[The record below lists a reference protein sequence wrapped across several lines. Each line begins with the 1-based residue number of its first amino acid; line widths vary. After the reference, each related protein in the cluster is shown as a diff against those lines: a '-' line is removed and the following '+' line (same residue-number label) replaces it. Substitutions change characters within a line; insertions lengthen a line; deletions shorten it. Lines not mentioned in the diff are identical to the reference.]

1 MENSNSKESA
11 MRALVCHAYGPIDGL
26 KIEDIPPPAPKPGE
40 VLIKVGAAGVSFAAM
55 LGVQGK
61 HQNKPVLPYTPGNE
75 LAGEVVALGDGVTHV
90 KVGQRVATGA
100 SQGGFAELAVAQA
113 GNLVPIPDAM
123 PFAEA
128 TNFPTLYP
136 TAYGAL
142 RWKANLQPGEVLL
155 VHGAGGGSGLTG
167 IEVGKAM
174 GATVIAS
181 AGGAGKLTAAKA
193 AGADHLIDYRSE
205 DLRTKVLELTGGRGA
220 DVIYDPVGGTAF
232 DASLRC
238 VAPEGR
244 IIPMGF
250 ASGAIPQIPAN
261 ILLVKNVTVIGF
273 YYGYWTGWGGKTAP
287 SPRDAAGLAHRR
299 AMVADAQQELMRWF
313 GDGKLKAAVA
323 GSFDL
328 ADWVKAFKLIEER
341 TVVGKAVLVP

>member
-1 MENSNSKESA
+1 
-11 MRALVCHAYGPIDGL
+11 MRALVCHAYGPIETL
-26 KIEDIPPPAPKPGE
+26 KIEDVPKPEPKAGE
-40 VLIKVGAAGVSFAAM
+40 ILVKVGAAGVSFAAM

-61 HQNKPVLPYTPGNE
+61 HQNKPPLPYVPGNE
-75 LAGEVVALGDGVTHV
+75 IAGEIVALGEGVTHL
-90 KVGQRVATGA
+90 KIGQRIATGG
-100 SQGGFAELAVAQA
+100 SRGGFAEYAVTMAA
-113 GNLVPIPDAM
+113 NAAVLPDSL
-123 PFAEA
+123 PYAEA

-142 RWKANLQPGEVLL
+142 KWKADLQPGEVLL

-181 AGGAGKLTAAKA
+181 AGGPDKLAAAKA
-193 AGADHLIDYRSE
+193 AGADHLIDYRRE
-205 DLRTKVLELTGGRGA
+205 DLRTRVLELTDGRGA
-220 DVIYDPVGGTAF
+220 DVIYDPVGGSAF
-232 DASLRC
+232 DISLRC

-250 ASGAIPQIPAN
+250 ASGTIPQIPAN

-273 YYGYWTGWGGKTAP
+273 YFGFWTGWGGKTAP
-287 SPRDAAGLAHRR
+287 SARDSAALAKRQ
-299 AMVADAQQELMRWF
+299 AMVADAQATLMRWF
-313 GDGKLKAAVA
+313 TEGKLKAVVA
-323 GSFDL
+323 GRFDL
-328 ADWVKAFKLIEER
+328 ADWIKAFRLIEER

>member
-1 MENSNSKESA
+1 
-11 MRALVCHAYGPIDGL
+11 MRALVCDAYGPVEGL
-26 KIEDIPPPAPKPGE
+26 KVEEVPTPAPKAGE
-40 VLIKVGAAGVSFAAM
+40 VLIRVGAAGVSFAAL
-55 LGVQGK
+55 LGIQGK
-61 HQNKPVLPYTPGNE
+61 HQNKPALPYVPGNE
-75 LAGEVVALGDGVTHV
+75 IAGHVVALGEGVRNVT
-90 KVGQRVATGA
+90 VGARVTTGV
-100 SQGGFAELAVAQA
+100 SQGGFAEYAVAIA
-113 GNLVPIPDAM
+113 DNVVVMPPIM
-123 PFAEA
+123 PYAQA

-142 RWKANLQPGEVLL
+142 KWKADLQPGEVLL

-174 GATVIAS
+174 GAIVIAS
-181 AGGAGKLTAAKA
+181 AGGADKLAAA
-193 AGADHLIDYRSE
+193 EEAGADHLIDYRTE

-220 DVIYDPVGGTAF
+220 DVIYDPVGGSAF

-250 ASGAIPQIPAN
+250 ASGVIPQIPAN

-273 YYGYWTGWGGKTAP
+273 YYGYYNGWGGKTAP
-287 SPRDAAGLAHRR
+287 TSKEAAGLARRR
-299 AMVADAQQELMRWF
+299 AMVADAQKELMRWF
-313 GDGKLKAAVA
+313 TEGKLKATIA

-328 ADWVKAFKLIEER
+328 ADWVQAFKLIEER

>member
-1 MENSNSKESA
+1 M
-11 MRALVCHAYGPIDGL
+11 MRALVCQAYGPIESL
-26 KIEDIPPPAPKPGE
+26 RIEDVPKPEPGAGE
-40 VLIKVGAAGVSFAAM
+40 ILVKVGAAGVSFAAM
-55 LGVQGK
+55 LGIQGK
-61 HQNKPVLPYTPGNE
+61 HQNKPALPFVPGNE
-75 LAGEVVALGDGVTHV
+75 IAGEIVALGEGVTNV
-90 KVGQRVATGA
+90 KVGQRVATGG
-100 SQGGFAELAVAQA
+100 SRGGFAEYCTTIAANA
-113 GNLVPIPDAM
+113 VPIPDAM
-123 PFAEA
+123 PYAEA

-142 RWKANLQPGEVLL
+142 KWKAKLQPGEVLL

-181 AGGAGKLTAAKA
+181 AGGADKLAAA
-193 AGADHLIDYRSE
+193 RDVGADHLIDYRKE

-220 DVIYDPVGGTAF
+220 DVIYDPVGGSAF
-232 DASLRC
+232 DVSLRC

-250 ASGAIPQIPAN
+250 ASGTIPQIPAN

-273 YYGYWTGWGGKTAP
+273 YYGYYNGWGGKTAP
-287 SPRDAAGLAHRR
+287 TPQEAEALARRR
-299 AMVADAQQELMRWF
+299 AMVMEAQQELMRWF
-313 GDGKLKAAVA
+313 TEGKLRALVA
-323 GSFDL
+323 GRFDL

-341 TVVGKAVLVP
+341 TVIGKAVLIP

>member
-1 MENSNSKESA
+1 
-11 MRALVCHAYGPIDGL
+11 MRALVCHAYGPVENL
-26 KIEDIPPPAPKPGE
+26 KVEDVPTPEPRAGE

-61 HQNKPVLPYTPGNE
+61 HQNKPPLPYVPGNE
-75 LAGEVVALGDGVTHV
+75 VAGHVVALGPGVLNL
-90 KVGQRVATGA
+90 KLGERVAVAAKG
-100 SQGGFAELAVAQA
+100 GGFAEYAVVSAANAVPMPNTMPYAQ
-113 GNLVPIPDAM
+113 
-123 PFAEA
+123 A

-142 RWKANLQPGEVLL
+142 KWKAKLLPGEVLL

-174 GATVIAS
+174 GAIVIAS
-181 AGGAGKLTAAKA
+181 AGGADKLEAARE

-205 DLRTKVLELTGGRGA
+205 DLRARVLEITGGRGA
-220 DVIYDPVGGTAF
+220 DVVYDPVGGSAF
-232 DASLRC
+232 DQSLRC
-238 VAPEGR
+238 IAPEGR

-250 ASGAIPQIPAN
+250 ASGTIPQIPAN

-273 YYGYWTGWGGKTAP
+273 YYGYYNGWGGREAPTA
-287 SPRDAAGLAHRR
+287 REAAALLARR
-299 AMVADAQQELMRWF
+299 ALVAEAQTELMRWF
-313 GDGKLKAAVA
+313 SEGKLKATVA
-323 GSFDL
+323 ATFDL
-328 ADWVKAFKLIEER
+328 GEWVKAFKLIEER